1 MTHLLT
7 TRPHVTFYYKK
18 PYFLRVVFALNFEID
33 FKSNSFLVHILH
45 VPNLG
50 LKHDFFISQSFK
62 KQKVHVSTSDRK
74 VSVSAETETECSV
87 FF

>member
-1 MTHLLT
+1 ME
-7 TRPHVTFYYKK
+7 V
-18 PYFLRVVFALNFEID
+18 
-33 FKSNSFLVHILH
+33 SFN